1 MIDSSLLVIA
11 AFLSSVLTAVLG
23 LGGGML
29 LISIMSVFLPP
40 VAVVPVHGVV
50 QFASNASRGAFSPK
64 GIKRDILWPFL
75 IGCLIGTLVG
85 SQVVLKVPT
94 EFLPIPLG
102 LFILLMT
109 WLPQIKKQLWFPG
122 KFLSLGFVQ
131 AFLTLFVGATGPLNL
146 PFLMRA
152 GLTRDQLVVTAAAL
166 MTIVHLVK
174 IITLGLLGFAFGPHL
189 PLMALMIAAVIS
201 GSYAGTKL
209 RHKIPEELFRKGF
222 KLLITLLAIRMI
234 LKPLLLRWSVA
245 FS

>member
-1 MIDSSLLVIA
+1 MDSALLIIA
-11 AFLSSVLTAVLG
+11 AFFSSSLTAVLG

-40 VAVVPVHGVV
+40 AAVVPIHGVV

-64 GIKRDILWPFL
+64 EIRREILWPFL
-75 IGCLIGTLVG
+75 VGCLIGSLAG
-85 SQVVLKVPT
+85 SPLVLKTPT

-102 LFILLMT
+102 CFILLMT

-131 AFLTLFVGATGPLNL
+131 AFLTLFVGATGPLNQ

-152 GLTRDQLVVTAAAL
+152 GLTRDQLVVTGAAF

-174 IITLGLLGFAFGPHL
+174 IITFGLLGFAFGPHL
-189 PLMALMIAAVIS
+189 MLMALMVIAVIS
-201 GSYAGTKL
+201 GSYTGTRL
-209 RHKIPEELFRKGF
+209 RHKTPEVLFRKAF

-234 LKPLLLRWSVA
+234 IKPLFAL
-245 FS
+245 

>member
-1 MIDSSLLVIA
+1 MDNVLLIIA
-11 AFLSSVLTAVLG
+11 AFLSSSLTAVLG

-40 VAVVPVHGVV
+40 AAIVPVHGVV

-64 GIKRDILWPFL
+64 EIRRDILWPFL
-75 IGCLIGTLVG
+75 TGCLLGTLAG
-85 SQVVLKVPT
+85 SQLVLKVPSH
-94 EFLPIPLG
+94 FLPIPLG
-102 LFILLMT
+102 LFILIMT

-152 GLTRDQLVVTAAAL
+152 GLTRDQLVVTAAAF

-174 IITLGLLGFAFGPHL
+174 IITFGLLGFAFGPHL
-189 PLMALMIAAVIS
+189 LLMVLMVIAVIS

-209 RHKIPEELFRKGF
+209 RHKVPAEMFRKGL
-222 KLLITLLAIRMI
+222 KLLITVLALRMI
-234 LKPLLLRWSVA
+234 LKPLLTI
-245 FS
+245 

>member
-1 MIDSSLLVIA
+1 MGSALLITA
-11 AFLSSVLTAVLG
+11 AFLSSSLTAVLG

-40 VAVVPVHGVV
+40 AAVVPVHGVV

-64 GIKRDILWPFL
+64 QIRREILWPFL
-75 IGCLIGTLVG
+75 VGCIIGATAG
-85 SQVVLKVPT
+85 SQVVPKVPT

-102 LFILLMT
+102 GFILLMT

-152 GLTRDQLVVTAAAL
+152 GLTRDQLVVTGAAF

-174 IITLGLLGFAFGPHL
+174 IITFGLLGFAFGPHL
-189 PLMALMIAAVIS
+189 MLIALMVVAVIS
-201 GSYAGTKL
+201 GSYTGTKL
-209 RHKIPEELFRKGF
+209 RHRVPEELFRKAF
-222 KLLITLLAIRMI
+222 KMLITLLAIRMI
-234 LKPLLLRWSVA
+234 VKPLFAL
-245 FS
+245 

>member
-1 MIDSSLLVIA
+1 MDSALLITA
-11 AFLSSVLTAVLG
+11 AFLSSSLTAVLG

-40 VAVVPVHGVV
+40 AAVVPVHGVV

-64 GIKRDILWPFL
+64 EIRREILWPFL
-75 IGCLIGTLVG
+75 VGCIIGAMVG
-85 SQVVLKVPT
+85 SQVVPKVPT

-102 LFILLMT
+102 VFILLMT
-109 WLPQIKKQLWFPG
+109 WLPQVKKQLWFPG

-152 GLTRDQLVVTAAAL
+152 GLTRDQLVVTGAAF

-174 IITLGLLGFAFGPHL
+174 IITFGLLGFAFGPHL
-189 PLMALMIAAVIS
+189 MLMMLMVVAVIS
-201 GSYAGTKL
+201 GSYTGTKL
-209 RHKIPEELFRKGF
+209 RHRVPEELFRKAF
-222 KLLITLLAIRMI
+222 KMLITLLAIRMI
-234 LKPLLLRWSVA
+234 VKPLFAL
-245 FS
+245 